1 MALAPM
7 IDARWACLMVE
18 RLQRERILVDPILK
32 KAGLTRRQVSDPDAR
47 IPFRKHAALL
57 SLAARATGDG
67 SFGLRLTT
75 TIAPKQAGVLGYV
88 LLNSAVLGDAL
99 ANLVRYL
106 RVLTD
111 ALEFDLEVGKKDVV
125 LASRVTDLLLV
136 DQRQV
141 VECELGL
148 LHRFCQLITGRRIR
162 LSWVAFRHDVPTP
175 EEAQTIKK
183 IFGAPVRYGQPR
195 NAMALEAVV
204 LDYPIETADNDLLKI
219 LKHHCQLILGTRPEV
234 DDFVFQV
241 QQSITKL
248 LPSGHPKIDAVAREF
263 GMSARTLTRRLV
275 EHDLTYK
282 GLVDE
287 VRRKLALQYLQDKR
301 ISVKNVAYLLGYSEV
316 PAFYHAFQRWTG
328 SSPGQQRL
336 SA

>member
-1 MALAPM
+1 M

-18 RLQRERILVDPILK
+18 RLERDRIPVDPILK
-32 KAGLTRRQVSDPDAR
+32 KAGLTKRQVSDPDGR

-57 SLAARATGDG
+57 SLAAQATKDG

-88 LLNSAVLGDAL
+88 LLNSATLGDAL
-99 ANLVRYL
+99 GNLVRYF

-111 ALEFDLEVGKKDVV
+111 ALEFDLEVGRKKVV
-125 LASRVTDLLLV
+125 LASRVNDLFLV

-148 LHRFCQLITGRRIR
+148 LHRFCQLITGRPIR
-162 LSWVAFRHDVPTP
+162 LGWVAFRHDMPTP
-175 EEAQTIKK
+175 EEARTVKEV
-183 IFGAPVRYGQPR
+183 FSAPIRYGQDR
-195 NAMALEAVV
+195 NAVALEAVT

-219 LKHHCQLILGTRPEV
+219 LKHHCQLILGTRPKV
-234 DDFVFQV
+234 DDFVYRV
-241 QQSITKL
+241 QQSITNL
-248 LPSGHPKIDAVAREF
+248 LPSGHPKVDAVAREF
-263 GMSARTLTRRLV
+263 GMSARTLTRRLA
-275 EHDLTYK
+275 EHGLTYK

-287 VRRKLALQYLQDKR
+287 VRRKLALQYLEDRR

>member
-1 MALAPM
+1 MHPEGNAFLTGPYDEDEYFSDLMRVTGGETNEELARFTIRTSQDLGEWMQQSLPG
-7 IDARWACLMVE
+7 LVE
-18 RLQRERILVDPILK
+18 HRE
-32 KAGLTRRQVSDPDAR
+32 
-47 IPFRKHAALL
+47 F
-57 SLAARATGDG
+57 
-67 SFGLRLTT
+67 
-75 TIAPKQAGVLGYV
+75 LG
-88 LLNSAVLGDAL
+88 
-99 ANLVRYL
+99 NLVRYF

-111 ALEFDLEVGKKDVV
+111 ALEFDLEVGKKQVAM
-125 LASRVTDLLLV
+125 ASRVTDLFLV

-148 LHRFCQLITGRRIR
+148 FHRFCQLITGRQIR

-175 EEAQTIKK
+175 EEARTVKE
-183 IFGAPVRYGQPR
+183 IFGAPVRYGQSR
-195 NAMALEAVV
+195 NAVALEAVV

-219 LKHHCQLILGTRPEV
+219 LKHHCQLILGTRPQV
-234 DDFVFQV
+234 DDFVFRV
-241 QQSITKL
+241 QQSITNL

-263 GMSARTLTRRLV
+263 GMSARTLTRRLAAYG
-275 EHDLTYK
+275 HTYK

-328 SSPGQQRL
+328 SSPVQQRL
-336 SA
+336 TQ